1 MFIQFA
7 GFTFG
12 KTQSFF
18 DVWAATGV
26 ANANLW
32 GYDDT
37 GNGINLAAYTAMLGN
52 GVSLSIAAEDPQ
64 AFRRMNLYAGG
75 GNGAL
80 GFGTAGANE
89 YGGTEIPDIVGTL
102 RVDQAWGSAMV
113 GGLIHQIRG
122 VYYHGTATTGDAAL
136 GRPSDKWGWAVTGGA
151 DINLPWAKGDR
162 FIIQGTYT
170 EGVMGTV
177 MGGIN
182 NTSVGIWRNQSAT
195 EVTVGWIVDA
205 TRGAGPVAGDTD
217 EWKLTTGWAVIAGLE
232 HYWVPNLRSSVYG
245 SYVSVRYPGSSTV
258 AGDGKANLC
267 AGITGLGAVA
277 ACNPD
282 LNLWNVGTRTVWSPV
297 PNLDLSV
304 EAVYSYVDQNHAAG
318 ATTTLA
324 AGAMSPGVARSIV
337 DQGVWAFNFRVQRN
351 FWP

>member
-64 AFRRMNLYAGG
+64 AYRRMNLYTQ
-75 GNGAL
+75 GNGL
-80 GFGTAGANE
+80 GFATVGTNH

-122 VYYHGTATTGDAAL
+122 VYYGTNPVGTTAN
-136 GRPSDKWGWAVTGGA
+136 GRPDDKWGWAVTAGL
-151 DINLPWAKGDR
+151 DLNLPWAKGDR
-162 FIIQGTYT
+162 FIVQGTYT

-182 NTSVGIWRNQSAT
+182 NTSIGIWKGNSAT
-195 EVTVGWIVDA
+195 DVTLGHIVDA
-205 TRGAGPVAGDTD
+205 TRAAAVGSQ
-217 EWKLTTGWAVIAGLE
+217 WQLTTGWAVIGGLE
-232 HYWVPNLRSSVYG
+232 HYWVPNLRSSVFG
-245 SYVSVRYPGSSTV
+245 AYVSVRYPGASTV
-258 AGDGKANLC
+258 ATDGKGVICTDFLVSGVANS
-267 AGITGLGAVA
+267 AN
-277 ACNPD
+277 CNPD
-282 LNLWNVGTRTVWSPV
+282 LNLWNVGTRTVWTPV
-297 PNLDLSV
+297 PNLDISL
-304 EAVYSYVDQNHAAG
+304 EGVYSRVDQNHVG
-318 ATTTLA
+318 TTTLIA
-324 AGAMSPGVARSIV
+324 GPMPAGARTLV